1 LKNDTPLQ
9 ASERNKL
16 GVLFFLLALGAM
28 SLAPRLPD
36 IKSNLD
42 IPNGQFGT
50 LVGSGALGALV
61 SQFFTGHIVHR
72 FGARR
77 PLTVSVVLL
86 YGTLAAMVHI
96 HSPFLYFIVNVINGA
111 SWSMYHISINAQGLH
126 RQKYSN
132 RQILPM
138 MHGLWTTG
146 AITTTVLAFLV
157 ADHIGVAVHIDSICA
172 FNFVVTLG
180 IIYSLRESFLVGNE
194 STSDE
199 GAVTIK
205 QIFSQF
211 RIKWVVSIGFLCS
224 LMLEISLGD
233 WSTIYTREHLNVSK
247 SVAVIPYFFFMSAM
261 VFGRLNYNRFHA
273 RWSEQT
279 MLRYFPLLGGIGF
292 IIPFI
297 VIQFISEHKAVAL
310 IVMIIGF
317 ICGGV
322 GSSFI
327 APLYFVIVGR
337 NTEKPG
343 GVAVAELGAVH
354 QVLGFMVR
362 IVIAWVA
369 QLSSLSAA
377 LFIPAT
383 LLVIASFFYR
393 NGSPT
398 KSA

>member
-1 LKNDTPLQ
+1 
-9 ASERNKL
+9 
-16 GVLFFLLALGAM
+16 M

-36 IKSNLD
+36 IKANLN

-50 LVGSGALGALV
+50 LVGSGALGALI

-72 FGARR
+72 FGAKN
-77 PLTVSVVLL
+77 PLIASVFIL
-86 YGTLAAMVHI
+86 YGTLATMVHI
-96 HSPFLYFIVNVINGA
+96 HSPLLYFIANIINGA

-126 RQKYSN
+126 RQKYSE

-138 MHGLWTTG
+138 MHGFWTAG
-146 AITTTVLAFLV
+146 AIATTILAFLV
-157 ADHIGVAVHIDSICA
+157 ADHIGVAIHIDSICA

-180 IIYSLRESFLVGNE
+180 IIYSLRNSFLIGNE

-205 QIFSQF
+205 QMFSQF
-211 RIKWVVSIGFLCS
+211 RIRWVVSIGFLCS

-247 SVAVIPYFFFMSAM
+247 SIAVIPYFFFMSAM
-261 VFGRLNYNRFHA
+261 VFGRLNYNRFRA
-273 RWSEQT
+273 RWTEQT
-279 MLRYFPLLGGIGF
+279 LLRFFPLLGGIGF
-292 IIPFI
+292 LIPFVI
-297 VIQFISEHKAVAL
+297 VQFISHNKILSL
-310 IVMIIGF
+310 ILMIIGF

-322 GSSFI
+322 GSSFL

-354 QVLGFMVR
+354 QVLGFMTR

-383 LLVIASFFYR
+383 LLIIASFFYR
-393 NGSPT
+393 NGSPN

>member
-1 LKNDTPLQ
+1 
-9 ASERNKL
+9 
-16 GVLFFLLALGAM
+16 M

-36 IKSNLD
+36 IKANLN

-72 FGARR
+72 FGARK
-77 PLTVSVVLL
+77 PLTVSVILL
-86 YGTLAAMVHI
+86 YGTLASMVHI
-96 HSPFLYFIVNVINGA
+96 HSPLLYFIVNIINGA

-126 RQKYSN
+126 RQKFSKE
-132 RQILPM
+132 QILPM
-138 MHGLWTTG
+138 MHGLWTAG
-146 AITTTVLAFLV
+146 AITTTLLAFLV
-157 ADHIGVAVHIDSICA
+157 ANSVGVALHIDAICVM
-172 FNFVVTLG
+172 NFVVTMA
-180 IIYSLRESFLVGNE
+180 IIYSLRDYFLIGNE

-205 QIFSQF
+205 EMFSQF
-211 RIKWVVSIGFLCS
+211 HINWLFSLGFLSS

-233 WSTIYTREHLNVSK
+233 WSTIFTKEHLNVSK
-247 SVAVIPYFFFMSAM
+247 SIAVIPYFFFMSAM
-261 VFGRLNYNRFHA
+261 VFGRLNYNRFRA

-279 MLRYFPLLGGIGF
+279 MIRYFPLLGGIGF

-297 VIQFISEHKAVAL
+297 IIQFTAENKLLSLTLMV
-310 IVMIIGF
+310 IGF

-322 GSSFI
+322 GSSFL

-337 NTEKPG
+337 NSKKPG

-354 QVLGFMVR
+354 QVLGFMTR

-383 LLVIASFFYR
+383 LLIIASFFYR
-393 NGSPT
+393 NGSPN

>member
-1 LKNDTPLQ
+1 
-9 ASERNKL
+9 
-16 GVLFFLLALGAM
+16 M

-36 IKSNLD
+36 IKANLN

-50 LVGSGALGALV
+50 LIGSGALGALV

-72 FGARR
+72 FGARK
-77 PLTVSVVLL
+77 PLTASVLLL

-126 RQKYSN
+126 RQKHSE

-138 MHGLWTTG
+138 MHGLWTAG
-146 AITTTVLAFLV
+146 AITATILAFLV

-172 FNFVVTLG
+172 FNFVVTLA
-180 IIYSLRESFLVGNE
+180 IIYSMRDSFLVGNE

-205 QIFSQF
+205 QMFSQF
-211 RIKWVVSIGFLCS
+211 RINWVVSIGFLCS

-247 SVAVIPYFFFMSAM
+247 SIAVIPYFFFMSAM
-261 VFGRLNYNRFHA
+261 VFGRLNYNRFRS

-279 MLRYFPLLGGIGF
+279 LLRYFPLLGGIGF

-297 VIQFISEHKAVAL
+297 ITQFIAEHKTLAL
-310 IVMIIGF
+310 TVMIIGF

-354 QVLGFMVR
+354 QVLAFMTR
-362 IVIAWVA
+362 IGIAWVA

-383 LLVIASFFYR
+383 LLIIASFFYR